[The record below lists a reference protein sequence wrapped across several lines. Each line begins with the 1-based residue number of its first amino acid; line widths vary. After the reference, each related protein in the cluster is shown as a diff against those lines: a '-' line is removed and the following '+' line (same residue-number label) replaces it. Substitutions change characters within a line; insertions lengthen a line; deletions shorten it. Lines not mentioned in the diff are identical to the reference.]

1 MKFFVRLAL
10 MIAVIFG
17 ILWLLNQTIQ
27 DKRSAAARPAASPT
41 PAPSP
46 TPLPAGITPGVIMTP
61 YIPASTSHARA
72 IAQQVGV
79 QLVGI
84 QDASGWTLITV
95 QADDRN
101 KLSDFLDKLQRSGM
115 RDLDPDYQQYRQF
128 ATRDGRQVFQNTYRV
143 RF

>member
-1 MKFFVRLAL
+1 MKFFVRLAI
-10 MIAVIFG
+10 MIAVIFA
-17 ILWLLNQTIQ
+17 ILWFLNQTVQ
-27 DKRSAAARPAASPT
+27 DKRSAAARPAPSAT

-61 YIPASTSHARA
+61 YIPAATSHARQ
-72 IAQQVGV
+72 IAQQAGV
-79 QLVGI
+79 QLMGVRE
-84 QDASGWTLITV
+84 ANGWSLITV

-115 RDLDPDYQQYRQF
+115 RDLDPAYQQYQQF
-128 ATRDGRQVFQNTYRV
+128 TTRDGRMVYQNTYRV